1 MVTGFLFFWLIM
13 VLTIAAYR
21 RRRGLDDPS
30 SQGNAL
36 LEMMNENAMRE
47 LREQGGEDAER
58 THREIDESTQRYLED
73 QQNYDIYR

>member
-1 MVTGFLFFWLIM
+1 MITGFLFFWLIM

-36 LEMMNENAMRE
+36 LESMDENAMRE
-47 LREQGGEDAER
+47 LREQGSEDAER
-58 THREIDESTQRYLED
+58 IYREIDELTQRYLED
-73 QQNYDIYR
+73 QRNYDMSR